1 MKPRRK
7 TVSSIDVLLFRTN
20 RDTSRVESTRY
31 SNLTIFLT
39 YYYIYISFSL
49 VINFYF
55 SNCNVAVR
63 FHLNRSFRRRL
74 DVRKK
79 IIAASNAAFYR
90 LHYRSQVPEP
100 LLTPLCATNTIVLL
114 ATCCQLVMRDT
125 CATRRRGAARSEET
139 LRRLFS
145 ARSLGSPPPPLFL
158 PSLSS
163 LNWRSPISLPLSCW
177 RGRRRL
183 REGRANGTSKR
194 ITIIRAYL
202 D

>member
-74 DVRKK
+74 GVRKK

-163 LNWRSPISLPLSCW
+163 LNWRSQFPSLSPVGGGGGGYARVEQTERVNGLLLFGPI
-177 RGRRRL
+177 
-183 REGRANGTSKR
+183 
-194 ITIIRAYL
+194 
-202 D
+202 